1 MLLSKLMV
9 NNNVSSFLIMI
20 IVLILLIS
28 TQDII
33 FLIVKMKI
41 VDNAYFKNQHV
52 QQKMNQLKLSFQ
64 LIYTHVSK
72 PVLTIIVN
80 HLYGILNQVVISNA

>member
-9 NNNVSSFLIMI
+9 NNNANSFLIMI
-20 IVLILLIS
+20 TVLILLIS
-28 TQDII
+28 IQDII

-72 PVLTIIVN
+72 LVLIITVN
-80 HLYGILNQVVISNA
+80 HSSGILNQAAINNV

>member
-9 NNNVSSFLIMI
+9 NNNVNSFVIMI

-28 TQDII
+28 IQDII
-33 FLIVKMKI
+33 FLIVKMKV
-41 VDNAYFKNQHV
+41 VDNAYFKSLHV

-64 LIYTHVSK
+64 LIYLHVLKHVSM
-72 PVLTIIVN
+72 IVK
-80 HLYGILNQVVISNA
+80 HLSGILNQMVINNA